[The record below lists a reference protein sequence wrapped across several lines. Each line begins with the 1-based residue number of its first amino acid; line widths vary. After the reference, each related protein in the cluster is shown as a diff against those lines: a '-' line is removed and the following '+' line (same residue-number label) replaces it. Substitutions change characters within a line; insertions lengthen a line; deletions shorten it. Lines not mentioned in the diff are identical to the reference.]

1 MDEMSRFSFNEKTSS
16 QVFLRASI
24 LKKITSNQNCEP
36 IGKIRHMRPG

>member
-24 LKKITSNQNCEP
+24 LKKIVVENLEIYQNSRET
-36 IGKIRHMRPG
+36 